1 MKWIKK
7 ISVLGVHAEGEI
19 GRVIT
24 GGVLNIPGKTMMD
37 KMNYINSEDDSIRRF
52 SLFEPRG
59 FSQMTVNLLLPPTQ
73 PQADAAFIPMQ
84 PDCAH
89 ALSGSNSMC
98 VTTALLETGM
108 VEMKEPLSKVIL
120 DTPAGLVTATASC
133 KDGKCESVSLEMVP
147 SFVEAL
153 DQEIQV
159 EGLGKIKVDI
169 AYGGCYFA
177 IVNANELGLKL
188 VPSEARKLVELGTR
202 IKLAA
207 AEQISVQHP
216 LYPSLNRIEYAIFT
230 GDYDGELRSTN
241 IIYPGRVDRSPC
253 GAGSSA
259 RLAVMYTRKQIA
271 MNELVK
277 IKSTIDGR
285 FICEVIAE
293 TCVGGKKAIIP
304 RIEGRAWI
312 YSMEEYGVDPSD
324 PFPLGYTLSD
334 TWGPEVIPD

>member
-1 MKWIKK
+1 MQWNKK

-24 GGVLNIPGKTMMD
+24 AGVLDIPGRSMMD
-37 KMNYINSEDDSIRRF
+37 KMNYINTVDDSIRRF
-52 SLFEPRG
+52 ALFEPRG
-59 FSQMTVNLLLPPTQ
+59 FSQMTVNLLLPATQ
-73 PQADAAFIPMQ
+73 PEADVGFIPMQ

-108 VEMKEPLSKVIL
+108 IPMQEPHTEVVL
-120 DTPAGLVTATASC
+120 DTPAGLVTATAHC
-133 KDGKCESVSLEMVP
+133 ENGKCKSVSLTMVP

-153 DQEIQV
+153 DQQIEV
-159 EGLGKIKVDI
+159 EGLGKLTVDI

-177 IVNANELGLKL
+177 LVDANALGLKL
-188 VPSEARKLVELGTR
+188 RPSEARTLVELGTR
-202 IKLAA
+202 IKQAA
-207 AEQISVQHP
+207 AAQISVQHP
-216 LYPSLNRIEYAIFT
+216 LYPSLNKIEYAIFT
-230 GDYDGELRSTN
+230 GNYEGELRSTN

-259 RLAVMYTRKQIA
+259 RLAVMYARHQIA
-271 MNELVK
+271 MNEPVK

-285 FICEVIAE
+285 FICEVVAE
-293 TCVGGKKAIIP
+293 TTVGDKQAIIP

-334 TWGPEVIPD
+334 TWGPEI

>member
-1 MKWIKK
+1 MRWKKK

-24 GGVLNIPGKTMMD
+24 GGVLDIPGKTMMD
-37 KMNYINSEDDSIRRF
+37 KMNYLNTEDDSIRRF
-52 SLFEPRG
+52 ALFEPRG

-73 PQADAAFIPMQ
+73 PDADAGFIPMQ

-108 VEMKEPLSKVIL
+108 VEMNEPETKVVL
-120 DTPAGLVTATASC
+120 DTPAGLVTATAQC

-153 DQEIQV
+153 DQTIDV

-177 IVNANELGLKL
+177 VVDANALGLKL
-188 VPSEARKLVELGTR
+188 VPSEARELVDLGTR

-207 AEQISVQHP
+207 AAQIRVQHP
-216 LYPSLNRIEYAIFT
+216 LYPSLNSIEYAIFT
-230 GDYDGELRSTN
+230 GNYDGELRSTN
-241 IIYPGRVDRSPC
+241 IIYPGRIDRSPC

-259 RLAVMYTRKQIA
+259 RLAVMYARGQIGK
-271 MNELVK
+271 NEPVK
-277 IKSTIDGR
+277 IKSIIDGR
-285 FICEVIAE
+285 FFGEVIAE
-293 TCVGGKKAIIP
+293 TKVGDKDAIIP

-312 YSMEEYGVDPSD
+312 YSMEEYGVDPTD

-334 TWGPEVIPD
+334 TWGPEI